1 MRERDDFILADLIAT
16 RAETGPDFGVLT
28 FEGADVREDEIRTYS
43 DLLENGNRVYR
54 KHYSNEGVRYL

>member
-1 MRERDDFILADLIAT
+1 MRERDDFILADLIAN
-16 RAETGPDFGVLT
+16 RAETGPAFDVLT

-43 DLLENGNRVYR
+43 DLFENGNRVYR